1 MTVQEVDGMEKVAF
15 LRRLYAQ
22 FNARE
27 MEGLLAS
34 MAPDVMW
41 ANGMEGGHECGRE
54 AVRAY
59 WTRQWAMVDPHV
71 EPVGFSEGEDGA
83 VVVEVHQVVRDLAG
97 VVLMDVMLGHVFRL
111 EGGLVARFDIR
122 GEQGHGD
129 QNSVVNTS
137 GGGIE

>member
-1 MTVQEVDGMEKVAF
+1 MEAEAF
-15 LRRLYAQ
+15 LRQMYAR

-27 MEGLLAS
+27 IEALLAS

-41 ANGMEGGHECGRE
+41 ANGMEGGHEHGRE

-97 VVLMDVMLGHVFRL
+97 VVLMDVHLGHIFLV
-111 EGGLVARFDIR
+111 EDGLVKRFDIR
-122 GEQGHGD
+122 E
-129 QNSVVNTS
+129 
-137 GGGIE
+137 E